1 MKSIFRASRVVL
13 ALAFALFSTTFAAD
27 AAADV
32 YKAKCASCHG
42 ADGKGDTPAGTKM
55 KVKDLASD
63 EVQKQSDA
71 DLATTIEKGKK
82 PMPGYEGKLT
92 KEQID
97 GLVKYMRSLKK

>member
-1 MKSIFRASRVVL
+1 MKSIFRASLVVL
-13 ALAFALFSTTFAAD
+13 ALTFALSTSTLAAD

-32 YKAKCASCHG
+32 FKSKCASCHG

-63 EVQKQSDA
+63 DVQKQSDA
-71 DLATTIEKGKK
+71 DLAAIIEKGKK